1 VKKIEQQNTIIQE
14 LDNERDEFQME
25 VDKKTE
31 KIVELEGIYNYYFN
45 CNIIIFFINIFY
57 IFLYILEFI
66 QVLKDNELKSK
77 QEFTSLRDQVDLL
90 TSHLNEQDKEV
101 IGQSRQLSQLKSEND
116 ELINTCQV
124 KSNIY

>member
-1 VKKIEQQNTIIQE
+1 
-14 LDNERDEFQME
+14 ME

-31 KIVELEGIYNYYFN
+31 KIVELEGIYNQYFN